1 MATTKL
7 KGVFY
12 NAPITE
18 IENAETINGEQFF
31 IDRKVTDQIP
41 FRFTRGKSSIAEGG
55 FFDESKVGD
64 SDLKIIKLDKKYNYV
79 GIKFSKFKEMML
91 NYINSTA
98 SSTAA
103 ALQMSGSFFK
113 DGRLGN
119 LLDDNA
125 FITFIEEDN
134 SQIST
139 HRESGTDSR
148 SGAPTI
154 QSNDAFPRLIFQS
167 AGSDG
172 QSSGIVNSDGYID
185 ITFKNT
191 SSFAT
196 NASYSFDPGGASHTI
211 SQRGYTSSFKH
222 RFFNTGSIRNGIAL
236 SGSESGSIRGKG
248 TVKYVNDSNSVD
260 GRYVSYLVKAKIY
273 GDGEYDPGS
282 EDSSDFRTPD
292 SVVFVPIKELIVYQN
307 NVIISS
313 GSFRY
318 NSSSKAVA
326 SSSGITTTLFYQS
339 GSNGPSGSFTG
350 SNVNQGS
357 HIFLN
362 NTLTTPASSGYYA
375 VSGGSDVLHAFKG
388 GLTNDVI
395 GSVVGSSV
403 EFQIPRF
410 VSRSTGPF

>member
-79 GIKFSKFKEMML
+79 GIKFSKFKEMMI

-103 ALQMSGSFFK
+103 AVQMSGSFFR

>member
-7 KGVFY
+7 KGVFH

-18 IENAETINGEQFF
+18 IENAETINGERFYRN
-31 IDRKVTDQIP
+31 RKVTDQIP

-64 SDLKIIKLDKKYNYV
+64 SDLKIVKLDEKYNYV
-79 GIKFSKFKEMML
+79 GIKFSKFKEMMI

-119 LLDDNA
+119 LLNDDA

-139 HRESGTDSR
+139 YRESGTDSR
-148 SGAPTI
+148 SGAPII

-196 NASYSFDPGGASHTI
+196 NASYSFDPGGAKHTI

-282 EDSSDFRTPD
+282 KDSSDFRTPN
-292 SVVFVPIKELIVYQN
+292 SAVFVPIKEIIVYQN
-307 NVIISS
+307 NVIIGS

-318 NSSSKAVA
+318 NSSSKAAA
-326 SSSGITTTLFYQS
+326 SSSGITTILYYQS

-362 NTLTTPASSGYYA
+362 DTLTTPASSGYYA

-395 GSVVGSSV
+395 GSVVGGTI
-403 EFQIPRF
+403 EYQIPRF
-410 VSRSTGPF
+410 VSRSIGPF

>member
-31 IDRKVTDQIP
+31 RDRKVTDQIP
-41 FRFTRGKSSIAEGG
+41 FRFTRGKSSVAGGG

>member
-79 GIKFSKFKEMML
+79 GIKFSKFKEMMI

-103 ALQMSGSFFK
+103 AVQMSGSFFR

-148 SGAPTI
+148 SGAPT
-154 QSNDAFPRLIFQS
+154 S
-167 AGSDG
+167 
-172 QSSGIVNSDGYID
+172 
-185 ITFKNT
+185 
-191 SSFAT
+191 
-196 NASYSFDPGGASHTI
+196 
-211 SQRGYTSSFKH
+211 
-222 RFFNTGSIRNGIAL
+222 
-236 SGSESGSIRGKG
+236 
-248 TVKYVNDSNSVD
+248 
-260 GRYVSYLVKAKIY
+260 
-273 GDGEYDPGS
+273 
-282 EDSSDFRTPD
+282 
-292 SVVFVPIKELIVYQN
+292 
-307 NVIISS
+307 
-313 GSFRY
+313 
-318 NSSSKAVA
+318 
-326 SSSGITTTLFYQS
+326 
-339 GSNGPSGSFTG
+339 
-350 SNVNQGS
+350 
-357 HIFLN
+357 
-362 NTLTTPASSGYYA
+362 
-375 VSGGSDVLHAFKG
+375 
-388 GLTNDVI
+388 
-395 GSVVGSSV
+395 
-403 EFQIPRF
+403 
-410 VSRSTGPF
+410 

>member
-31 IDRKVTDQIP
+31 RDRKVTDQIP
-41 FRFTRGKSSIAEGG
+41 FRFTRGKSSVAEGG

-139 HRESGTDSR
+139 HRESGTDSK

>member
-18 IENAETINGEQFF
+18 IENALTINGESFF
-31 IDRKVTDQIP
+31 LSRKTTDQIP
-41 FRFTRGKSSIAEGG
+41 FRFLRGKSSIAEGG
-55 FFDESKVGD
+55 FFDDSKV
-64 SDLKIIKLDKKYNYV
+64 SDLKIIKLDERYNYV
-79 GIKFSKFKEMML
+79 GIKFRDFKEMMIL
-91 NYINSTA
+91 YINSTA

-103 ALQMSGSFFK
+103 ATKMSGSFFR

-119 LLDDNA
+119 LLDDDA

-139 HRESGTDSR
+139 YREAGTDSG
-148 SGAPTI
+148 GAPII
-154 QSNDAFPRLIFQS
+154 QSNDTFPRLIFQS
-167 AGSDG
+167 
-172 QSSGIVNSDGYID
+172 SSGIVNSDGYID

-196 NASYSFDPGGASHTI
+196 NASYSFDPGGGDHTI
-211 SQRGYTSSFKH
+211 TQRGYTSSFKH
-222 RFFNTGSIRNGIAL
+222 RFFNTGSVRNGIAL
-236 SGSESGSIRGKG
+236 SGSESGSVRGKG
-248 TVKYVNDSNSVD
+248 TVKYVNDNNSVD
-260 GRYVSYLVKAKIY
+260 GRYISYLVKAKIY

-282 EDSSDFRTPD
+282 KDSSDFYIPS
-292 SVVFVPIKELIVYQN
+292 SVVFVPIKEIIVYQN
-307 NVIISS
+307 TVKIRS

-326 SSSGITTTLFYQS
+326 SSSGITTTLYYQS

-350 SNVNQGS
+350 SGTPNQGS

-362 NTLTTPASSGYYA
+362 STLTSPASSGYYA
-375 VSGGSDVLHAFKG
+375 VSGGSDVFHAFKG
-388 GLTNDVI
+388 GLTSDVT
-395 GSVVGSSV
+395 GSGVGGTI
-403 EFQIPRF
+403 EYQIPRF
-410 VSRSTGPF
+410 VSRSVGPF